1 MTTARPEALVRLR
14 VQPRAS
20 RDEVVAWQDDAL
32 RVRVTAPPVEGE
44 ANAAVRTLLARA
56 LGVAPSTVEVV
67 RGERSRDKL
76 VRVAGLSLADVRA
89 RLAAVVACLVL
100 LVGTPAMAEHLTLDP
115 GARAF
120 APRPLDADVNL
131 RVDEDGFH
139 VGGRLLGLGQSLG
152 IWLRG
157 RLRDRGVTLDGELQG
172 DRTYNFR
179 LDADT
184 DRGLPRLRIETYPGA
199 L

>member
-44 ANAAVRTLLARA
+44 ANAAVRTLLART

-100 LVGTPAMAEHLTLDP
+100 LVGTPAMAEHLTLHP
-115 GARAF
+115 GARAS
-120 APRPLDADVNL
+120 APRPLDADVNV

-157 RLRDRGVTLDGELQG
+157 RLRDRGVTLDGQLQG